1 MTGNADLLDGKR
13 VSLLW
18 AGPERAAEITRVHAK
33 VFLPAWDEA
42 SILKI
47 LDHPAAT
54 SFVATLGGPTDVIG
68 FIIGQIAAD
77 ESEIL
82 TIGVDPERQRHGV
95 GKLLVQGLM
104 RAVQRAEV
112 RRMFL
117 DVATDNMPAL
127 TLYSKMGFVP
137 AGVRTAY
144 YQRPGAPPVDA
155 VTMARTVTI

>member
-1 MTGNADLLDGKR
+1 MTAAANLIDGKR

-18 AGPERAAEITRVHAK
+18 AGPERAGSIAAVHAK
-33 VFLPAWDEA
+33 LFNPPWDEA
-42 SILKI
+42 NVRGL

-54 SFVATLGGPTDVIG
+54 SFVATLGSPNDVVG

-82 TIGVDPERQRHGV
+82 TIGVAPECQRHGV
-95 GKLLVQGLM
+95 GKMLVEGLV

-117 DVATDNMPAL
+117 DVATDNAAAL
-127 TLYSKMGFVP
+127 HLYSKMGFTP
-137 AGVRTAY
+137 SGVRKGY
-144 YQRPGAPPVDA
+144 YARPGAAAVDA
-155 VTMARTVTI
+155 VTMARTLTI